1 MKRFFDHLSAA
12 QMHAS
17 DLLQLAAI
25 LAVQSPKL
33 KAANVDPAGS
43 YLGSY
48 WSASEQRIDSW
59 NQQLRLH
66 SKEQTTRFNLTQILQ
81 EIILSEPLTRIWTAI
96 ITSGC
101 DFQDGKEAV
110 AAAKRMMNLH
120 LDVHYRGMALL
131 SRGNGHEET
140 VADLVKL
147 EHRTERWTDLL
158 LAHVEQS
165 YPAIHLAPNRE
176 RSLDFFQD
184 LQYQSGRAG
193 YGVASAITLS
203 TMRETICCNIA
214 PQSPH
219 ASLNFQIGA
228 TIVESCEVGELQS
241 EGLFESLWAIRLVNR
256 LAECQKMVA
265 SYLSSGHNP
274 LSTEH

>member
-1 MKRFFDHLSAA
+1 MKRFFDHLSTA
-12 QMHAS
+12 QMHAP

-33 KAANVDPAGS
+33 KAANVDPVGS

-59 NQQLRLH
+59 NRELRLH
-66 SKEQTTRFNLTQILQ
+66 SKKQPTRFNLSQILQ

-101 DFQDGKEAV
+101 NFQDGKEAV
-110 AAAKRMMNLH
+110 ANAKRMMNLH
-120 LDVHYRGMALL
+120 LDVHYRGMAML
-131 SRGNGHEET
+131 SGSNGPEET
-140 VADLVKL
+140 VANIVKL
-147 EHRTERWTDLL
+147 EQRTERWTDLL
-158 LAHVEQS
+158 LAYVEQS
-165 YPAIHLAPNRE
+165 YPASHLAPNPE

-193 YGVASAITLS
+193 HGVSSAITLS

-228 TIVESCEVGELQS
+228 TIVESCEAGELQS
-241 EGLFESLWAIRLVNR
+241 ERIFESLWAVRLVNR

-265 SYLSSGHNP
+265 NYLSSGHNP
-274 LSTEH
+274 LPTEH

>member
-1 MKRFFDHLSAA
+1 MKRFFDHLSAT
-12 QMHAS
+12 QMHAQ
-17 DLLQLAAI
+17 DLLQLATI
-25 LAVQSPKL
+25 VAVQSSNL
-33 KAANVDPAGS
+33 KVEPAGG
-43 YLGSY
+43 YFGSY
-48 WSASEQRIDSW
+48 WSASKQRIDLW
-59 NQQLRLH
+59 NRELRLH
-66 SKEQTTRFNLTQILQ
+66 SNKQTTRFNLNRILQ

-101 DFQDGKEAV
+101 DFQNGKEVV

-120 LDVHYRGMALL
+120 LDVHYRGITLL
-131 SRGNGHEET
+131 STGNLHEET

-158 LAHVEQS
+158 LAYVEQT
-165 YPAIHLAPNRE
+165 YPASHLAPNPE
-176 RSLDFFQD
+176 RCLDFFQD

-193 YGVASAITLS
+193 HDVSSAITLA

-228 TIVESCEVGELQS
+228 TIVDSCEARDVQS

-265 SYLSSGHNP
+265 NYLSSSHNP
-274 LSTEH
+274 LSTEY